1 MRLTTFLFYPTAAI
15 ATAVAP
21 RLGRSMRPGEVFGS
35 SLRLVIV
42 LQAMAV
48 APLVVWPSVIVNILL
63 GSSYHQ
69 APDVLR
75 ALAPYVFMVGP
86 ATLASNTLDYL
97 GEARRRIPSVVAA
110 VLANVALDLY
120 LIPRIGVVGGAI
132 GTDAAYAVFL
142 PPHLGLCLK
151 IQRLSVV
158 PSLRSTARA
167 GTAAIAMG
175 AVLLAFGTDD
185 LPIWKVVMG
194 AVCAL
199 TAYCVTLIAVREI
212 TYGEIRLAAAAAR
225 KMLARS

>member
-1 MRLTTFLFYPTAAI
+1 
-15 ATAVAP
+15 
-21 RLGRSMRPGEVFGS
+21 
-35 SLRLVIV
+35 
-42 LQAMAV
+42 MAV

-110 VLANVALDLY
+110 VLTNVALDLY

-175 AVLLAFGTDD
+175 AVLLAFGTED

-212 TYGEIRLAAAAAR
+212 TYAEIRLAAAAAR